1 MPSWQVWDDKSQSK
15 SSPLGMTSI
24 SILQDCFT
32 FTWHK
37 ETFFCKNHMSQPE
50 IGLLCGGECKS
61 DLEMSHCALPETKS
75 ACSDVV
81 KPKVLRNGLDD
92 NCTASTSSSTKSEF
106 ICLSNPSTCWN
117 VLRSAFSSWLK
128 IRWNVGHFSALW
140 KHPLKLP
147 SNPHWI

>member
-1 MPSWQVWDDKSQSK
+1 
-15 SSPLGMTSI
+15 MTSHNRNRVLWVHRHRNL
-24 SILQDCFT
+24 SLFCKT
-32 FTWHK
+32 LLYSPGHK
-37 ETFFCKNHMSQPE
+37 GTFFYKNHMLQQKIS
-50 IGLLCGGECKS
+50 LLCGGECKS
-61 DLEMSHCALPETKS
+61 DLEMSQCALPETKS

-81 KPKVLRNGLDD
+81 KTKVLRNRRDD

-117 VLRSAFSSWLK
+117 ALRSAFSSWLK

-140 KHPLKLP
+140 KHPLKQP